1 MIEYELETD
10 DFGLGFLSAYEKF
23 IVEIL
28 EELPSETIIKK
39 YRLKVQEIEKDD
51 NNDKN

>member
-1 MIEYELETD
+1 MLEYELETD
-10 DFGLGFLSAYEKF
+10 DFGLGFLSAHDQF

-28 EELPSETIIKK
+28 EELPSETMIKN

-51 NNDKN
+51 NIDKN